1 MENQKPIE
9 KKYFVYEKIDETK
22 DVLVIRFK
30 PEDGKPL
37 DFKSGMF
44 IMISGIDK
52 KSGKIMPARAFSIS
66 SDPASPIL
74 ELLVAKEH
82 PLNNSIHRTYFM
94 DAAIGDPFIVK
105 GPYGQFS
112 FEVDRDKKV
121 LFIAG
126 GTGLAPFLS
135 MLRQIN
141 RLSANIDSVLIYS
154 VRYPTDIIM
163 KNELSELAKKLKLKE
178 VITVTRPQP
187 NDGWSG
193 LTGHIDAN
201 TIKSQCPDYNEREV
215 YICGPLAFV
224 KAMQECL
231 ASLGVK
237 KENVKADI
245 WG

>member
-1 MENQKPIE
+1 MENLKPAE
-9 KKYFVYEKIDETK
+9 KKYFIYEKIDETK

-37 DFKSGMF
+37 NFKSGMF

-52 KSGKIMPARAFSIS
+52 STGKIMPAKAFSIA

-74 ELLVAKEH
+74 ELLAAKEH
-82 PLNNSIHRTYFM
+82 PVNNTMHKTHFL
-94 DAAIGDPFIVK
+94 DANINDPFIVK

-135 MLRQIN
+135 MLRQIK
-141 RLSANIDSVLIYS
+141 RLSANIDAVLFYS

-163 KNELSELAKKLKLKE
+163 KNELIELGNQLKLKE

-187 NDGWSG
+187 NDNWSG
-193 LTGHIDAN
+193 LTGHINVDM
-201 TIKSQCPDYNEREV
+201 IKAQCSDYSEREI

-224 KAMQECL
+224 KAMQDCL
-231 ASLGVK
+231 NSLGVK